1 MLNQENFN
9 RFITELNKRLTAKD
23 PSCTITYS
31 NNVTGGIA
39 VRVDYDTG
47 VDNYLIENTIVGAR
61 WVAIINV

>member
-23 PSCTITYS
+23 PSVIINYS
-31 NNVTGGIA
+31 NHPTGGIA

-47 VDNYLIENTIVGAR
+47 CDNYLVFNSITGAS
-61 WVAIINV
+61 WIAVINF